1 MRRTEQVQGLR
12 LMKFEEVYGRTHRG
26 GLSQAEA
33 AEVLGV
39 SERTFRR
46 WRDRYEAEGADGLY
60 DRRLGRLSAR
70 RAPVD
75 EVARVLELFDTRY
88 WDFTAKHFHEKLV
101 ADHGFKRS
109 YNWLRLS
116 LQAHGRRRAA
126 PRRGAHR
133 RKRPRRA
140 LPGMMLHQDGSSHE
154 WVPGRWWDLIVTMDD
169 ATSDI
174 YSAFFVAEE
183 GTMSSF
189 QGVSEAIR
197 AKGLF
202 CSLYAD
208 RASHYWNTPEAGG
221 KVDKDT
227 PTQVGRALAQ
237 LGIELIPAYSPEAR
251 GRSERM
257 FGTLQKR
264 LPQEL
269 RLAGITDMVEAN
281 RFLKEVFLPQHNA
294 RFATPAEDR
303 GTAFVPFTGALDDI
317 LCIHEER
324 TVSNDNTVRY
334 KRLALQIPAGRHR
347 RHYVKARVRVHEYP
361 DGTMAVFY
369 HRAECLTHVGDSQ
382 AVRSLTQCGEPMRFA
397 MAAPID
403 LRNDFDSVSL
413 RRLAKRTR
421 DATQSRRLLAL
432 AEVYDGGSRT
442 DASRIG
448 GVGLQ
453 IIRDWVLRFNAR
465 GPDGLVDGKS
475 PGAPSKLNA
484 DHRRALAEVVEAG
497 PVPAV
502 DGVVRWRRKDLAR
515 WLLETF
521 AISLDETTVGR
532 ELKALGF
539 AKISARPR
547 HYAQNELA
555 VEAFKKNFPAELAKI
570 RARLPKG
577 VEIELWWQDEARI
590 GQKNKLTRRWAR
602 RGTRPRAPRDQRTE
616 WAYIFG
622 AICPAKGKGAGLVM
636 PWCDTDAMAAH
647 LIEISAAVDPGAH
660 AVLIVDQAGWHLTP
674 KLAIPDN
681 ITVLAL
687 PPRSPELNPVENV
700 WQFMRDNWLS
710 NRIFKSYEDIVA
722 LCCQAWN
729 NLIDQPWKI
738 MSLGMRKWAHGF

>member
-116 LQAHGRRRAA
+116 LQAYGRRRAA

-189 QGVSEAIR
+189 QGVVRGDPGQGPVLLALRRPRQPLLEHAR
-197 AKGLF
+197 G
-202 CSLYAD
+202 
-208 RASHYWNTPEAGG
+208 RRQGG
-221 KVDKDT
+221 QGHPDPGRPRPGAARHRVD
-227 PTQVGRALAQ
+227 PGH
-237 LGIELIPAYSPEAR
+237 SPEAR

-361 DGTMAVFY
+361 DGTMAVFHGPRCLARY
-369 HRAECLTHVGDSQ
+369 HADGQPIDSQ
-382 AVRSLTQCGEPMRFA
+382 TRE
-397 MAAPID
+397 AA
-403 LRNDFDSVSL
+403 
-413 RRLAKRTR
+413 
-421 DATQSRRLLAL
+421 
-432 AEVYDGGSRT
+432 
-442 DASRIG
+442 
-448 GVGLQ
+448 
-453 IIRDWVLRFNAR
+453 
-465 GPDGLVDGKS
+465 
-475 PGAPSKLNA
+475 
-484 DHRRALAEVVEAG
+484 
-497 PVPAV
+497 
-502 DGVVRWRRKDLAR
+502 
-515 WLLETF
+515 
-521 AISLDETTVGR
+521 
-532 ELKALGF
+532 
-539 AKISARPR
+539 
-547 HYAQNELA
+547 
-555 VEAFKKNFPAELAKI
+555 
-570 RARLPKG
+570 
-577 VEIELWWQDEARI
+577 
-590 GQKNKLTRRWAR
+590 
-602 RGTRPRAPRDQRTE
+602 
-616 WAYIFG
+616 
-622 AICPAKGKGAGLVM
+622 
-636 PWCDTDAMAAH
+636 
-647 LIEISAAVDPGAH
+647 
-660 AVLIVDQAGWHLTP
+660 
-674 KLAIPDN
+674 
-681 ITVLAL
+681 
-687 PPRSPELNPVENV
+687 
-700 WQFMRDNWLS
+700 
-710 NRIFKSYEDIVA
+710 
-722 LCCQAWN
+722 
-729 NLIDQPWKI
+729 
-738 MSLGMRKWAHGF
+738 